1 MDMHVPLQVA
11 PERVQRREKHPK
23 GWIRVQLFGCSSVCG
38 LGAFSSARF
47 SLNTS
52 PSAEGIVSLMCC
64 QRVCG
69 GLAVCVAIHWSVAF
83 LPHVGQNRLL
93 QLKHTFLRCGQA
105 PFEQQWLA

>member
-1 MDMHVPLQVA
+1 MRAAVFVMMPA
-11 PERVQRREKHPK
+11 ASR
-23 GWIRVQLFGCSSVCG
+23 

-52 PSAEGIVSLMCC
+52 YSAEGIVSVMCC

-69 GLAVCVAIHWSVAF
+69 SLAVCVAIHWSVAF